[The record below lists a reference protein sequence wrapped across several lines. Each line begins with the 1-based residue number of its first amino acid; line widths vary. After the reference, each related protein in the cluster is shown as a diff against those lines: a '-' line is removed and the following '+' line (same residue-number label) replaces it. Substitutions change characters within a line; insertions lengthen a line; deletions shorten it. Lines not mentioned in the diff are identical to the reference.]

1 MDAIGSL
8 FAASRPNAIDL
19 LKADHEV
26 VNRYFEKVKA
36 DEDANHRDTYKN
48 IKFELDAHAYIEETI
63 FYPYMIEKGDD
74 ELKKI
79 VLEGIEEHR
88 QVKLFLAELSDL
100 HGDNDRFKAKLKV
113 LMEDVEHHVEEE
125 EDEMFPL
132 VEDLIPREVLETL
145 GTQMEKE
152 KARFQKMTAPK
163 EENVRRA
170 STRG

>member
-1 MDAIGSL
+1 
-8 FAASRPNAIDL
+8 
-19 LKADHEV
+19 V

-48 IKFELDAHAYIEETI
+48 IKFELDAHAHIEETI
-63 FYPYMIEKGDD
+63 FYPYLIDKGDE

-113 LMEDVEHHVEEE
+113 LMEDVEHHVNEEE
-125 EDEMFPL
+125 NEMFPM

-152 KARFQKMTAPK
+152 KARFQKMMTSGEDK
-163 EENVRRA
+163 VRGA